1 MDIVLS
7 AYWDHISSSGDHISS
22 GGDHISS
29 GGDHISSSDDIEL
42 YHEMKEQF
50 QVHFTDFL
58 NFHT

>member
-7 AYWDHISSSGDHISS
+7 AYWDHISSS
-22 GGDHISS
+22 
-29 GGDHISSSDDIEL
+29 GDHISSSDDIEL